1 MIFNGLAFR
10 RPSPPPVRSDLAQ
23 FSGLAFDLALI
34 DHQSIFPSRLLEAVL
49 VQMDEDLLAFQERD
63 PASRG
68 KPRACLL
75 SRHSTFFAVACHRLA
90 HALIASAPDDS
101 DDAVVAAMRLSFC
114 ARTHTGVEIHPEA
127 SIGARLVIDH
137 GFGTVIG
144 QTVEIGDDC
153 YILNGVTLGGRM
165 IGDARDGKRHPTIGH
180 RVQIAGNAKVL
191 GPVRIGDDCVIGP
204 DATVTRDL
212 PAGARVLVRRDQ
224 ALEFDRPAPRSH
236 LGPLGLAG
244 DGVKPLREARA

>member
-1 MIFNGLAFR
+1 MFFSGLGFR
-10 RPSPPPVRSDLAQ
+10 RLSQPIQSDLAR
-23 FSGLAFDLALI
+23 FAGLAFDLALI
-34 DHQSIFPSRLLEAVL
+34 DHLTIFPSRLLEAVL

-68 KPRACLL
+68 KPPACQL
-75 SRHSTFFAVACHRLA
+75 SPHSTFFAVACHRLA
-90 HALIASAPDDS
+90 HALIASDPAG

-114 ARTHTGVEIHPEA
+114 ARAHTGVEIHPEA
-127 SIGARLVIDH
+127 CIGARLVVDH

-165 IGDARDGKRHPTIGH
+165 IGDARDGKRHPSIGD
-180 RVQIAGNAKVL
+180 RVQIAGNARVL

-212 PAGARVLVRRDQ
+212 PAGTRVLVRRDHV
-224 ALEFDRPAPRSH
+224 LDYERPA
-236 LGPLGLAG
+236 
-244 DGVKPLREARA
+244 ARAPFGPSGLGGEDLKPARQQVRA

>member
-1 MIFNGLAFR
+1 M
-10 RPSPPPVRSDLAQ
+10 
-23 FSGLAFDLALI
+23 
-34 DHQSIFPSRLLEAVL
+34 
-49 VQMDEDLLAFQERD
+49 AFQERD

-75 SRHSTFFAVACHRLA
+75 SRHTTFFAVACHRLA
-90 HALIASAPDDS
+90 HALIAAAATTDDS

-191 GPVRIGDDCVIGP
+191 GPVRIGDDSASSVRRHG
-204 DATVTRDL
+204 DARS
-212 PAGARVLVRRDQ
+212 PGRRAGAG
-224 ALEFDRPAPRSH
+224 APRPGAGVDRRRRGPIS
-236 LGPLGLAG
+236 GPLGLAG